1 MARLFTIIPA
11 LNTAASLGAVF
22 ESLAEAERT
31 GLGGGWVLADGGSSD
46 ATVEVA
52 RRRAGAHI
60 VTGARGRG
68 PQLAAGA
75 GAAARLASADD
86 WFLFLHADTRLAPGW
101 TASVRHF
108 MADNQH
114 RDCAGYFRFAL
125 DDASHRARR
134 LERAVAWRC
143 RLFALPYGD
152 QGLLISRRFYEALG
166 GFKPWPLFEDVDLVR
181 RIGRRRLK
189 PLNVRAVTSA
199 ERFLAEGYG
208 RRSARNLTLLARYF
222 LGANPQTLAQAYR
235 K

>member
-11 LNTAASLGAVF
+11 LNAAASLGAVF

-31 GLGGGWVLADGGSSD
+31 GLGAGWVLADGGSSD
-46 ATVEVA
+46 ATIEIA
-52 RRRAGAHI
+52 RRAGAHI

-75 GAAARLASADD
+75 EAAARLAAADD
-86 WFLFLHADTRLAPGW
+86 WYLFLHADTQLAPGW
-101 TASVRHF
+101 TGAVHSF
-108 MADNQH
+108 MADHQD
-114 RDCAGYFRFAL
+114 RDCAGYFCFAL
-125 DDASHRARR
+125 NDPGRRARR
-134 LERAVAWRC
+134 LERAVIWRC

-152 QGLLISRRFYEALG
+152 QGLLMSRRFYEALG

-181 RIGRRRLK
+181 RIRRRRLQ

-208 RRSARNLTLLARYF
+208 RRSARNLTLLARYY
-222 LGANPQTLAQAYR
+222 LGADPLTLAQAYR